1 MENKLSKSL
10 TKKLAPKVKRDEG
23 IYFTPTKDVQFLV
36 DKLLKITKGFKTV
49 LEPSCGSCE
58 FVRYLDER
66 LLGLRID
73 GYETN
78 SKIYKGIKDL
88 RFRNE
93 VTLYNRDFL
102 QTPLSKKYDLII
114 GNPPFF
120 ETDQYRENEFF
131 SAKVNIYLLFII
143 HSLKKLNKDGY
154 LLFVL
159 PSNFLTNMYC
169 DNLRRHILKFYD
181 VCMVHIFEGSGYI
194 DTVQETCAVMFRRT
208 ETSKQN
214 PFALV
219 LSDRVILNGRK
230 EVARMRALLS
240 QGSTLEA
247 LGFRVSVGSVL
258 WNESKELLTKDSK
271 CTRLIYSTDIVDNK
285 LSKMAYSNPAKRNY
299 IRRDGT
305 DELVIVV
312 NRGYGSSR
320 YAFRFAM
327 IGERNYL
334 VENHLL
340 VIRHSTLTNRA
351 AIKKQLMM
359 VYDSFT
365 DPRTEEFVALYFKNN
380 AMSTTELHRIL
391 PIFRCSKKN

>member
-1 MENKLSKSL
+1 MENKLSKTL
-10 TKKLAPKVKRDEG
+10 TKQLDSNVKRDEG
-23 IYFTPTKDVQFLV
+23 IYFTPTQDVRFLV
-36 DKLLKITKGFKTV
+36 DKLLNITKTFKTV

-58 FVRYLDER
+58 FVRYLDKR
-66 LLGLRID
+66 LTGLKID

-78 SKIYKGIKDL
+78 PEIYKGIKEL
-88 RFRNE
+88 RFRND
-93 VTLYNRDFL
+93 VTLYNKDFL
-102 QTPLSKKYDLII
+102 RTSPSKKYDLII

-120 ETDQYRENEFF
+120 ETDQYRANEFF
-131 SAKVNIYLLFII
+131 SAKVNIYLLFVI

-169 DNLRRHILKFYD
+169 DNLRRHLLKFYGI
-181 VCMVHIFEGSGYI
+181 CMVHIFEGSGYI
-194 DTVQETCAVMFRRT
+194 DTAQETCAVMFRRT
-208 ETSKQN
+208 EPSKAP

-219 LSDRVILNGRK
+219 LPDRVILNGRK

-240 QGSTLEA
+240 QGTTLEA
-247 LGFRVSVGSVL
+247 LGFKVGVGSVL

-285 LSKMAYSNPAKRNY
+285 LSKLTYANTAKRNY

-340 VIRHSTLTNRA
+340 VIRHSTLTNRS
-351 AIKKQLMM
+351 AIKKRLLK
-359 VYDSFT
+359 VYESFT

-380 AMSTTELHRIL
+380 AMSTKELHRIL
-391 PIFRCSKKN
+391 PIF

>member
-1 MENKLSKSL
+1 MENNLSKTL
-10 TKKLAPKVKRDEG
+10 TKQLDSNVKRDEG
-23 IYFTPTKDVQFLV
+23 IYFTPTKDVQLLV

-58 FVRYLDER
+58 FVRYIDSMLS
-66 LLGLRID
+66 GLKID

-78 SKIYKGIKDL
+78 SEIYKKIKQL
-88 RFRNE
+88 RFRNR

-102 QTPLSKKYDLII
+102 QTSLSKKYDLII

-120 ETDQYRENEFF
+120 ETDQYRANEFF
-131 SAKVNIYLLFII
+131 RAKVNIYLLFVI
-143 HSLKKLNKDGY
+143 HSLKKLNRGGY

-169 DNLRRHILKFYD
+169 DNLRRHLFKFYQI
-181 VCMVHIFEGSGYI
+181 CMVHIFEGSGYI
-194 DTVQETCAVMFRRT
+194 DTAQETCAVLFRRI
-208 ETSKQN
+208 EPPKVS

-219 LSDRVILNGRK
+219 LPDRVIFNGRK
-230 EVARMRALLS
+230 EAARMRALLS
-240 QGSTLEA
+240 QGTTLEA
-247 LGFRVSVGSVL
+247 LGFKVGVGSVL
-258 WNESKELLTKDSK
+258 WNENKELLTNDSK

-285 LSKMAYSNPAKRNY
+285 LSKVSYSNPAKRNY

-305 DELVIVV
+305 DESVIVV

-340 VIRHSTLTNRA
+340 VIRHSTLTNRS
-351 AIKKQLMM
+351 AIKKKLLK
-359 VYDSFT
+359 VYESFT

-380 AMSTTELHRIL
+380 AMSTMELHRIL
-391 PIFRCSKKN
+391 PIFQ